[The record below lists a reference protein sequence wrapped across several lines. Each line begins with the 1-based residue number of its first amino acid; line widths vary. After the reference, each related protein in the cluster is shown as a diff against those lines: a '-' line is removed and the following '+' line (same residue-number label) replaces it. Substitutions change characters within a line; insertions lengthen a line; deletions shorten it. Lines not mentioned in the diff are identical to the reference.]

1 MNMTD
6 ELERLSK
13 LHKDGTLSEEE
24 FAKAKSR
31 LLRQENE
38 NEPVKR
44 DSSLDETANRFL
56 SVQFVMI
63 TLGVILFL
71 ALLFGV
77 MLPRGHF
84 HHYFFRW

>member
-1 MNMTD
+1 MNITD

-24 FAKAKSR
+24 FAKPKSR

-44 DSSLDETANRFL
+44 DKSLDEAADRFL
-56 SVQFVMI
+56 SVQVVMLTI
-63 TLGVILFL
+63 GAILFL
-71 ALLFGV
+71 VLLISV
-77 MLPRGHF
+77 IHPRGHF
-84 HHYFFRW
+84 HHYFFR